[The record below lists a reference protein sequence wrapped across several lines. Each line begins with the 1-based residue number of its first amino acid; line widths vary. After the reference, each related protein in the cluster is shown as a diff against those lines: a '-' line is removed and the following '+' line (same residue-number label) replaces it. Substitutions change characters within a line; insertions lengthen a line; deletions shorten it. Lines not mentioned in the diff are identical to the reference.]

1 MCTAFFIAEAVDNAE
16 AKTEKDAGQLTKD
29 EEERVEMVVAGDQS
43 VLKEGK
49 PLSSYRGVDN

>member
-43 VLKEGK
+43 VLKEEK
-49 PLSSYRGVDN
+49 PLSSYKGVDN

>member
-29 EEERVEMVVAGDQS
+29 DEERVEMVVAGDQS
-43 VLKEGK
+43 VLK
-49 PLSSYRGVDN
+49 